1 MRAPKRGAADVD
13 ENRGVRQWFRE
24 GPPQFPL
31 RWPPAAE
38 TRADDHAQHE
48 EAVKVAQAE
57 ADKREANG
65 SAPVACTEAEPYSCA
80 CSPPDRVGQNRSTN
94 PPTPR
99 RETSRVSER
108 AQRLLRAHLASGPKR
123 GELIEAAAEAAGIPE
138 SSLIKAADVLG
149 VRTQRGQWW
158 LPG

>member
-1 MRAPKRGAADVD
+1 VANGERVIPQWLKKEDSSLPWRV
-13 ENRGVRQWFRE
+13 EPRQE
-24 GPPQFPL
+24 STK
-31 RWPPAAE
+31 PASV
-38 TRADDHAQHE
+38 TDKHE
-48 EAVKVAQAE
+48 ET
-57 ADKREANG
+57 DRR
-65 SAPVACTEAEPYSCA
+65 PVVCTEGEPNSRA
-80 CSPPDRVGQNRSTN
+80 CSPPDRVSQNRSTN

-99 RETSRVSER
+99 RETSQGVSER
-108 AQRLLRAHLASGPKR
+108 AQRLLRAHLASGPRR